1 MQLFENRDM
10 HELCCYTAVVVLA
23 NRRHSERQHGVALQD
38 HSVGSLCCTSE
49 RWPVPAVELQWNYSG
64 IAVELQLVFLWVS
77 VLARGSQHNQYVSFV
92 MTNLST
98 AAALLTPVLCNVL
111 LTWGLL
117 LPSGTDEK
125 TLRSC
130 WTTNCMCGLLWQ

>member
-49 RWPVPAVELQWNYSG
+49 RWPVPAVELQWNYS
-64 IAVELQLVFLWVS
+64 ELQLIFWGGS
-77 VLARGSQHNQYVSFV
+77 VLARGGHHNQYVSLI
-92 MTNLST
+92 MTNWST
-98 AAALLTPVLCNVL
+98 TAALLTPVLCNVL

-130 WTTNCMCGLLWQ
+130 RTTNCMCGLLWQ